1 MKGKEKNTRNE
12 LTCPNCGSKSLIKK
26 GKRQNKNREV
36 QLYFCKDCEKRFSDD
51 KFKNKT
57 YSVKDTIKALS
68 LYNSGL
74 TIEETASKTK
84 IPRSTIANWLQENRK
99 LFNLS
104 KFSKEVQ
111 AFSRENKI
119 IEGHKYI
126 HQLVYLYLQN
136 SFKLQQFVKNKEPK
150 LYDYLETAKQGK
162 INQYIF
168 RTSDARASQLK
179 LNIINELNIKKLNNN
194 ACKFANIAVELVK
207 DNKSRHWAVEKTM
220 LENDTSTIATEVP
233 VFLQISKST
242 IPWVKKIESKN
253 DYITGHIDLLQYRNN
268 KLYILDYKPNAEK
281 EKPLGQLFVY
291 ACCLSKAVRIPF
303 SRMKLAWFDEKVYFE
318 ADAMNVYRT
327 VMQKF
332 KI

>member
-1 MKGKEKNTRNE
+1 MKTKEKNMQSE
-12 LTCPNCGSKSLIKK
+12 LSCPHCGSKSLMKK
-26 GKRQNKNREV
+26 GKRQNKKREV
-36 QLYFCKDCEKRFSDD
+36 QLYFCKDCAKRFTGD

-57 YSVKDTIKALS
+57 YSIKDSVKALS
-68 LYNSGL
+68 IYNSGL
-74 TIEETASKTK
+74 TIEETAAKTK
-84 IPRSTIANWLQENRK
+84 IPRSTIANWLKENKK

-111 AFSRENKI
+111 AFSKENKF

-136 SFKLQQFVKNKEPK
+136 SFKVQQFVKTKEPK
-150 LYDYLETAKQGK
+150 LFEYLETAKQGK
-162 INQYIF
+162 INQFIF

-179 LNIINELNIKKLNNN
+179 LNIISELKIKKLNNN
-194 ACKFANIAVELVK
+194 ACKFADIAIELVK

-242 IPWVKKIESKN
+242 IPWINNIKSAN
-253 DYITGHIDLLQYRNN
+253 DYITGHIDILQYRNN
-268 KLYILDYKPNAEK
+268 KLYILDYKPKAEK
-281 EKPLGQLFVY
+281 EKPLGQLFAY
-291 ACCLSKAVRIPF
+291 ACCLSKAVKIPF
-303 SRMKLAWFDEKVYFE
+303 SKIKIAWFDEKLYFE
-318 ADAMNVYRT
+318 ADAMDVYRL

-332 KI
+332 K